1 MAAGSLRPKTVIVPW
16 IGGCFLAAVVLIH
29 FGLIGLG
36 QWLGDEYADFGR
48 LERDG
53 WLFLWDRLKWSPRPV
68 SESLFCAYGR
78 NRQSFAPPAN
88 H

>member
-1 MAAGSLRPKTVIVPW
+1 MAAGSLSPKTVIVPW

-53 WLFLWDRLKWSPRPV
+53 WLFL
-68 SESLFCAYGR
+68 
-78 NRQSFAPPAN
+78 
-88 H
+88 